1 MAAIGAAIE
10 DVLSAM
16 NGWTFVILI
25 LAVALFT
32 LGVVYRI
39 FGRGIAFRLN
49 VIVVGMTSLAATAG
63 FILGKQGVTLA
74 GVGLAAILVTPAYF
88 LLLLALKRIVLPVH
102 ELARSALQLAQ
113 GDLGQQGSVRGWDE
127 INDLLQAQQQIR
139 EYLFQINTIAEKI
152 AGGNLASDFNA
163 RSEHDVI
170 GQALLRM
177 VMSLRETISKM
188 TKNIDQISREYG
200 NIAFAADKTNQA
212 TQEISDKLRLV
223 AQETAEQI
231 ERLRAT
237 LQAVEQMALAING
250 VSQGA
255 QEQAQAVS
263 EASRKMQKISEKIQ
277 WVTERTRLS
286 VQVTNEVSTSAQQG
300 SKTIHESIERMQRIF
315 ETTRRVREKAEWV
328 GQNTR
333 QIGTILETTQELA
346 AQTNLLALNAA
357 IEAARAGEQ
366 GKGFAV
372 VADEVRKLA
381 EKSVQ
386 ATKEIATLIHN
397 IQTSVSEM
405 GQAIEE
411 QGAEIDIGV
420 QQSLDARKA
429 LETILK
435 GIEQVESRI
444 EDIVR
449 AADEIYTAIQGLT
462 TAMET
467 VSAVVEENTA
477 ATEELSASASE
488 VTLAVRTYAD
498 KSEQNL
504 KRLNDVALA
513 AEKIRD
519 QVANVTTSI
528 QRMSEQSTL
537 LQQQIV
543 KITTQQVSGK
553 VSRGSALIGRL
564 DFVREKYGASAL
576 ERVINRLPTEVQH
589 LLRGRID
596 PEGEYP
602 PETLGL
608 LTSAIK
614 EELAGGK
621 DDILREMTRYRAKYD
636 IQPGAAL
643 AKYFKPGDPGYII
656 RRMDLCLRHNWGDG
670 VVVRIFDLAENHVRM
685 EVDMGKRQPRER
697 CTYNHVGWMEGV
709 IEAAGGIP
717 YIKKTRCMYN
727 GDPYCEYDVRWEM
740 AAVGVKQ
747 G

>member
-1 MAAIGAAIE
+1 MATIWTAIE
-10 DVLSAM
+10 NVLRAM

-25 LAVALFT
+25 LVVALVT

-39 FGRGIAFRLN
+39 FGRGIASRLN
-49 VIVVGMTSLAATAG
+49 AIVVGMTSLAATAG
-63 FILGKQGVTLA
+63 FILGRQGVTLT
-74 GVGLAAILVTPAYF
+74 GMVLAAMLVTPAYF

-102 ELARSALQLAQ
+102 ELARSALQLAE
-113 GDLGQQGSVRGWDE
+113 GDLGQGKEIRGWDE
-127 INDLLQAQQQIR
+127 IRDLLNAQQQIR
-139 EYLFQINTIAEKI
+139 EYLLQINSIAEKI
-152 AGGNLASDFNA
+152 ASGNLTLDLRA
-163 RSEHDVI
+163 RSENDAI
-170 GQALLRM
+170 GQALARM
-177 VMSLRETISKM
+177 VRSLRETISGM

-200 NIAFAADKTNQA
+200 HIAFAADRTNQA
-212 TQEISDKLRLV
+212 THEISDKLRLV
-223 AQETAEQI
+223 VQETSGQI
-231 ERLRAT
+231 ERLQAT

-250 VSQGA
+250 VSKGA
-255 QEQAQAVS
+255 QEQAQAVA
-263 EASRKMQKISEKIQ
+263 EASRKMQKISENIQ
-277 WVTERTRLS
+277 WVTERTRLA
-286 VQVTNEVSTSAQQG
+286 VQVTNEVSSSAQHG
-300 SKTIHESIERMQRIF
+300 SKTIRESIERMQRIV
-315 ETTRRVREKAEWV
+315 ESTRRVQEKAEWV

-333 QIGTILETTQELA
+333 KIGIILETTQELA

-397 IQTSVSEM
+397 IQASVSEM
-405 GQAIEE
+405 GMAIQD
-411 QGAEIDIGV
+411 QGTEIDAGV
-420 QQSLDARKA
+420 QQSLDARGA

-435 GIEQVESRI
+435 GIGQVEQRI
-444 EDIVR
+444 EDIAR
-449 AADEIYTAIQGLT
+449 AADEIHAATQGLT

-488 VTLAVRTYAD
+488 VTQAVQIYAHA
-498 KSEQNL
+498 SEQTL
-504 KRLNDVALA
+504 KQLNAVALA
-513 AEKIRD
+513 AEQIRD
-519 QVANVTTSI
+519 QVANVTASI

-543 KITTQQVSGK
+543 RITTQQVSGK

-564 DFVREKYGASAL
+564 DFVREKYGPPAL
-576 ERVINRLPTEVQH
+576 ERVINRLPSEVQR
-589 LLRGRID
+589 LLRGTID

-602 PETLGL
+602 PEILGL
-608 LTSAIK
+608 LTNAIK

-685 EVDMGKRQPRER
+685 EVDMGKKQPRER

-727 GDPYCEYDVRWEM
+727 GDPYCEYDVRWEL
-740 AAVGVKQ
+740 AKVGIKQ

>member
-1 MAAIGAAIE
+1 MAMIWTAIE
-10 DVLSAM
+10 NVLRAM

-25 LAVALFT
+25 LIVALLT
-32 LGVVYRI
+32 LGVIYRI
-39 FGRGIAFRLN
+39 FGRGIASRLN
-49 VIVVGMTSLAATAG
+49 AIVVGMTSLAATAG
-63 FILGKQGVTLA
+63 FILGRQGVTLT
-74 GVGLAAILVTPAYF
+74 GMVLAAMLVTPAYF

-102 ELARSALQLAQ
+102 ELARSALQLAE
-113 GDLGQQGSVRGWDE
+113 GDLGQGQEIRGWDE
-127 INDLLQAQQQIR
+127 IRDLLNAQQQIR
-139 EYLFQINTIAEKI
+139 EYLLQINSIAEKI
-152 AGGNLASDFNA
+152 ASGNLTLDLRA
-163 RSEHDVI
+163 RSENDAI
-170 GQALLRM
+170 GQALARM
-177 VMSLRETISKM
+177 VRSLRETISGM

-200 NIAFAADKTNQA
+200 NIAFAADRTNQA
-212 TQEISDKLRLV
+212 THEISDKLRLV
-223 AQETAEQI
+223 VQETSGQI
-231 ERLRAT
+231 ERLQAT

-250 VSQGA
+250 VSKGA
-255 QEQAQAVS
+255 QEQAQAVA
-263 EASRKMQKISEKIQ
+263 EASRKMQKISENIQ
-277 WVTERTRLS
+277 WVTERTRLA
-286 VQVTNEVSTSAQQG
+286 VQVTNEVSSSAQHG
-300 SKTIHESIERMQRIF
+300 SKTIRESIERMQRIV
-315 ETTRRVREKAEWV
+315 ESTRRVQEKAEWV

-333 QIGTILETTQELA
+333 KIGIILETTQELA

-386 ATKEIATLIHN
+386 ATKEIGTLIHN
-397 IQTSVSEM
+397 IQASVSEM
-405 GQAIEE
+405 GLAIQD
-411 QGAEIDIGV
+411 QGIEIDAGV
-420 QQSLDARKA
+420 QQSLDARGA
-429 LETILK
+429 LETILE
-435 GIEQVESRI
+435 GIEQVEQRI
-444 EDIVR
+444 EDIAR
-449 AADEIYTAIQGLT
+449 AADEIHAATLGLT

-488 VTLAVRTYAD
+488 VTQAVQIYAHA
-498 KSEQNL
+498 SEQTL
-504 KRLNDVALA
+504 KQLNDVALA
-513 AEKIRD
+513 AEQIRD
-519 QVANVTTSI
+519 QVANVTASI

-543 KITTQQVSGK
+543 RITTQQVSGK

-564 DFVREKYGASAL
+564 DFVREKYGAPAL
-576 ERVINRLPTEVQH
+576 ERVINRLPSEVQR
-589 LLRGRID
+589 LLRGTID

-602 PETLGL
+602 PEILGL
-608 LTSAIK
+608 LTNAIK

-685 EVDMGKRQPRER
+685 EVDMGKKQPRER

-740 AAVGVKQ
+740 AKVGVKQ